1 MIKGD
6 VIRET
11 TIHTMARVLRA
22 HPEIVFAYLHGSFL
36 TGNQP
41 RDVDLA
47 VFAVTSTFQALEQT
61 HQVTMELTIPLEM
74 EIQEA
79 IGLPVDLQVL
89 NQAPLEFRCRVVD
102 HGQLLLDRDPN
113 LREDFELLTRKE
125 YWDFRPILEEHLQEA
140 LKGA

>member
-11 TIHTMARVLRA
+11 TIHTMVRVLRA

-61 HQVTMELTIPLEM
+61 HQVAMELAIPLEM

>member
-6 VIRET
+6 VFRET
-11 TIHTMARVLRA
+11 TIHTIVSMLRA

-47 VFAVTSTFQALEQT
+47 VFAVASTFQALEQT
-61 HQVTMELTIPLEM
+61 HQVTMELSIPLEM

-79 IGLPVDLQVL
+79 ISLPVDLQVL

-102 HGQLLLDRDPN
+102 HGLLLLDRDPT

>member
-1 MIKGD
+1 MTKGD
-6 VIRET
+6 VFRET
-11 TIHTMARVLRA
+11 TIHTIVSMLRA

-47 VFAVTSTFQALEQT
+47 VFAVASTFQALEQT
-61 HQVTMELTIPLEM
+61 HQVTMELSIPLEM

-79 IGLPVDLQVL
+79 ISLPVDLQVL

-102 HGQLLLDRDPN
+102 HGLLLLDRDPT

-140 LKGA
+140 LRGA

>member
-1 MIKGD
+1 MTKGD
-6 VIRET
+6 VFRET
-11 TIHTMARVLRA
+11 TIHTIVSMLRA

-47 VFAVTSTFQALEQT
+47 VFAVASTFQALEQT
-61 HQVTMELTIPLEM
+61 HQVTMELSIPLEM

-79 IGLPVDLQVL
+79 ISLPVDLQVL

-102 HGQLLLDRDPN
+102 HGLLLLDRDPT

>member
-6 VIRET
+6 VFRAMTIR
-11 TIHTMARVLRA
+11 TMVSVLRA

-47 VFAVTSTFQALEQT
+47 VFAGTSTFQALEQT
-61 HQVTMELTIPLEM
+61 HQVAMELAIPLEM

-102 HGQLLLDRDPN
+102 FGQLLLDRDPT

>member
-6 VIRET
+6 VFRET
-11 TIHTMARVLRA
+11 IIHTIVSTLRA

-47 VFAVTSTFQALEQT
+47 VFAVASTFQALEQT
-61 HQVTMELTIPLEM
+61 HQVTMELSIPLEM

-79 IGLPVDLQVL
+79 ISLPVDLQVL

-102 HGQLLLDRDPN
+102 HGLLLLDRDPT

-140 LKGA
+140 LRGA